1 MSNTNYR
8 NIMTGKDGRLFVKF
22 EGVSTLLAEV
32 KEFEIKA
39 SFGNVE
45 YKPLGTA
52 QQYAIPDKVKFTLS
66 FSEAVVRDDLVM
78 EPLLKSVKKG
88 VIPSYDFQSVALRSA
103 DGKEQRLLLNGCVP
117 DGDFDL
123 MTLKSGE
130 IITRH
135 QSFVINQTPEFLK
148 SLPEGASLN

>member
-8 NIMTGKDGRLFVKF
+8 NIMTGKDGRLFVNF

-66 FSEAVVRDDLVM
+66 F
-78 EPLLKSVKKG
+78 
-88 VIPSYDFQSVALRSA
+88 
-103 DGKEQRLLLNGCVP
+103 QRLLCGMIWLWNLCLRVS
-117 DGDFDL
+117 
-123 MTLKSGE
+123 K
-130 IITRH
+130 R
-135 QSFVINQTPEFLK
+135 V
-148 SLPEGASLN
+148 